1 MSKRIGC
8 RSHVHGQALTE
19 FLVVALVLVPL
30 YLLMPLIAKYQDIA
44 YQTLMASRYVAF
56 DAAVNNELQNTWKNP
71 AQLAGEVRRR
81 FFSTP
86 DAPIKS
92 NDTAGN
98 FRAHRNAFWN
108 GPKNEPLIADF
119 DTDVAVGFGQ
129 NRSSAQAGSLMAA
142 SDGDPFN
149 RAGNTE
155 VETHIA
161 DQLGLKPAGVFTGS
175 VAVKL
180 ANLSTD
186 VPAYRPFDNINLSVT
201 RRTSV
206 SIDGWAAADS
216 EQVVKRIDSKLLVP
230 GTLLRPVRPL
240 AAALVGI
247 AEVGQVQAPRLGELE
262 FWSDVVPPDRLK

>member
-1 MSKRIGC
+1 MTKCVAC
-8 RSHVHGQALTE
+8 RPHIHGQALTE

-30 YLLMPLIAKYQDIA
+30 YLLMPMIAKYQDIV

-56 DAAVNNELQNTWKNP
+56 DAAVNNEWQNTWKNP

-86 DAPIKS
+86 DAPIKT

-98 FRAHRNAFWN
+98 FSAHRNPYWS

-119 DTDVAVGFGQ
+119 DADVAVSFGQ
-129 NRSSAQAGSLMAA
+129 NRSQAQAGSLTAA

-161 DQLGLKPAGVFTGS
+161 DQLGLKSAGVFTGAVS
-175 VAVKL
+175 VRL
-180 ANLSTD
+180 ANLPAD
-186 VPAYRPFDNINLSVT
+186 VAAYQPFDKINLSVT

-206 SIDGWAAADS
+206 VVDGWVAADP

-230 GTLLRPVRPL
+230 GTLLRPVQPL
-240 AAALVGI
+240 AAAFVGI
-247 AEVGQVQAPRLGELE
+247 AEAGQVQAPRLGELE

>member
-1 MSKRIGC
+1 MSKRIGR

-56 DAAVNNELQNTWKNP
+56 DAAVNNESQNTWKNP

-86 DAPIKS
+86 DAPIKT

-119 DTDVAVGFGQ
+119 DADVAVGFGQ
-129 NRSSAQAGSLMAA
+129 NRSPAQAGSLMAA
-142 SDGDPFN
+142 SDGDPFD

-161 DQLGLKPAGVFTGS
+161 DQFGMKPTGLFTGN

-180 ANLSTD
+180 ANLPAD
-186 VPAYRPFDNINLSVT
+186 VAAYQPFDKIDLSIT
-201 RRTSV
+201 RHTSITV
-206 SIDGWAAADS
+206 DGWAAADPQ
-216 EQVVKRIDSKLLVP
+216 QVVNRIDSKLLVP

-247 AEVGQVQAPRLGELE
+247 AEAGQVPGPRLGELE

>member
-1 MSKRIGC
+1 MTRRIAC
-8 RSHVHGQALTE
+8 RPYIRGQALTE

-30 YLLMPLIAKYQDIA
+30 YLLMPMIAKYQDIA

-56 DAAVNNELQNTWKNP
+56 DAAVNNESQNTWKSP

-86 DAPIKS
+86 DAPIKT

-98 FRAHRNAFWN
+98 FSAHRNPYWS

-119 DTDVAVGFGQ
+119 DADVAVSFGQ
-129 NRSSAQAGSLMAA
+129 NRSQAQAGSLTAA

-149 RAGNTE
+149 RAANTE

-161 DQLGLKPAGVFTGS
+161 DQLGLKPAGVFTGG
-175 VAVKL
+175 VTVRL
-180 ANLSTD
+180 ANLPAD
-186 VPAYRPFDNINLSVT
+186 VAAYQPFDKINLSVM

-206 SIDGWAAADS
+206 IVDGWAAADP

-230 GTLLRPVRPL
+230 STLLRPVQPPV
-240 AAALVGI
+240 AALVGI
-247 AEVGQVQAPRLGELE
+247 AEAGQVQAPRLGELE

>member
-8 RSHVHGQALTE
+8 RQHVRGQALTE

-56 DAAVNNELQNTWKNP
+56 DTAVNNDAQNAWKSP

-86 DAPIKS
+86 DAPIKT

-98 FRAHRNAFWN
+98 FSAYRNAFWN
-108 GPKNEPLIADF
+108 GPKNEPLIAAF
-119 DTDVAVGFGQ
+119 DTDVAVGFGR
-129 NRSSAQAGSLMAA
+129 NRSAAQAGSFTAA
-142 SDGDPFN
+142 SDGDPFD

-161 DQLGLKPAGVFTGS
+161 DQLGLNAAGVFTGS

-180 ANLSTD
+180 ANLPAD
-186 VPAYRPFDNINLSVT
+186 VAAYRPFDRINLSVT

-206 SIDGWAAADS
+206 TVDGWAAANP

-240 AAALVGI
+240 ASALVGV
-247 AEVGQVQAPRLGELE
+247 AEAGQVQAPRLGDLE

>member
-1 MSKRIGC
+1 MRKRIGF
-8 RSHVHGQALTE
+8 RSHTHGQALTE

-30 YLLMPLIAKYQDIA
+30 YLLMPMIAKYQDIA
-44 YQTLMASRYVAF
+44 YQTLMASRYVTF
-56 DAAVNNELQNTWKNP
+56 DAVMNNEWQNTWKNP

-81 FFSTP
+81 FFSTS
-86 DAPIKS
+86 DAPIKT

-98 FRAHRNAFWN
+98 FSAHRNPYWSS
-108 GPKNEPLIADF
+108 PKNEPLIADF
-119 DTDVAVGFGQ
+119 DRDVAVSFGQ
-129 NRSSAQAGSLMAA
+129 NRSQVQAGSLAAA

-175 VAVKL
+175 VTVRL
-180 ANLSTD
+180 ANLPAD
-186 VPAYRPFDNINLSVT
+186 VAAYQPFDKINLSVT

-206 SIDGWAAADS
+206 IVDGWAAADS
-216 EQVVKRIDSKLLVP
+216 DQVVKRIDSKLLVP
-230 GTLLRPVRPL
+230 GTLLRPVQPL
-240 AAALVGI
+240 AAALVDI
-247 AEVGQVQAPRLGELE
+247 AEAGQVQAPRLGELE

>member
-1 MSKRIGC
+1 MTKRVAC
-8 RSHVHGQALTE
+8 RPPVHGQALTE

-30 YLLMPLIAKYQDIA
+30 YLLMPMIAKYQDIA

-56 DAAVNNELQNTWKNP
+56 DAAVNNEWQNTWKNP

-86 DAPIKS
+86 DAPIKT

-98 FRAHRNAFWN
+98 FSAHRNPYWS

-119 DTDVAVGFGQ
+119 DADVAVSFGQ
-129 NRSSAQAGSLMAA
+129 NRSQTQAASLTAA

-161 DQLGLKPAGVFTGS
+161 DQLGLKAAGIFTSGVTVRLSNLPAD
-175 VAVKL
+175 VA
-180 ANLSTD
+180 
-186 VPAYRPFDNINLSVT
+186 AYQPFDKINLSVT
-201 RRTSV
+201 RHTSV
-206 SIDGWAAADS
+206 IVDGWAAADPA
-216 EQVVKRIDSKLLVP
+216 QVVNRIDSKLLVP
-230 GTLLRPVRPL
+230 GTLLRPVQPL

-247 AEVGQVQAPRLGELE
+247 AEAGQVQAPRLGELE

>member
-1 MSKRIGC
+1 MTKHPAC
-8 RSHVHGQALTE
+8 RPYIHGQALTE

-30 YLLMPLIAKYQDIA
+30 YLLMPMIAKYQDFA

-56 DAAVNNELQNTWKNP
+56 DAAVNNEWQNTWKSP

-86 DAPIKS
+86 DAPIKT

-98 FRAHRNAFWN
+98 FSAHRNPYWSD
-108 GPKNEPLIADF
+108 PKNEPLIADF
-119 DTDVAVGFGQ
+119 DADVAVSFGQ
-129 NRSSAQAGSLMAA
+129 NRSQAQAGSLAAA

-149 RAGNTE
+149 RLGNTE
-155 VETHIA
+155 VATHIA
-161 DQLGLKPAGVFTGS
+161 DQLGLKPAGVYTGD
-175 VAVKL
+175 VTVRL
-180 ANLSTD
+180 ANLPAD
-186 VPAYRPFDNINLSVT
+186 VAAYQPFDKINLSVT

-206 SIDGWAAADS
+206 IVDGWAAADP

-230 GTLLRPVRPL
+230 GTLLRPVQPL

-247 AEVGQVQAPRLGELE
+247 AEAGQVPAPRLGELE

>member
-1 MSKRIGC
+1 MSKRIAC
-8 RSHVHGQALTE
+8 RSHIHGQALTE

-44 YQTLMASRYVAF
+44 YQTLMASRYVTF
-56 DAAVNNELQNTWKNP
+56 DAAVNNESQNTWKSP

-86 DAPIKS
+86 DAPIKT

-98 FRAHRNAFWN
+98 FSAHRNVYWK

-119 DTDVAVGFGQ
+119 DADVAISFGQ
-129 NRSSAQAGSLMAA
+129 NRSPAQAGSLTPA

-155 VETHIA
+155 VETHVA
-161 DQLGLKPAGVFTGS
+161 DQLGLKSAGIFTGN
-175 VAVKL
+175 VTIKL
-180 ANLSTD
+180 ANL
-186 VPAYRPFDNINLSVT
+186 PADMAAYQPFDKINLSVT

-206 SIDGWAAADS
+206 IVDGWAAADP
-216 EQVVKRIDSKLLVP
+216 EQVVKRIDSRLLVP
-230 GTLLRPVRPL
+230 GTLLRPVQPL
-240 AAALVGI
+240 AAALVGV
-247 AEVGQVQAPRLGELE
+247 AEAGQVHAPRLGELE